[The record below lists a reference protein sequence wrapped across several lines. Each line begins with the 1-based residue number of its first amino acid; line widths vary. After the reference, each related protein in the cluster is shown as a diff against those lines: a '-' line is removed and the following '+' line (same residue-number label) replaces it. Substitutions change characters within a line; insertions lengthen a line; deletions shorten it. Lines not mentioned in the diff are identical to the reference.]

1 MEIGGSP
8 YDILRT
14 YLVRLRSEVDAANW
28 EQMPLTEA
36 EQALSD
42 VAEWGPAEDWVDWGN
57 AAG

>member
-1 MEIGGSP
+1 VEIDGSP
-8 YDILRT
+8 YDILRI

-28 EQMPLTEA
+28 EKMLLTEA

-42 VAEWGPAEDWVDWGN
+42 VADWGPAEDWVDWAN